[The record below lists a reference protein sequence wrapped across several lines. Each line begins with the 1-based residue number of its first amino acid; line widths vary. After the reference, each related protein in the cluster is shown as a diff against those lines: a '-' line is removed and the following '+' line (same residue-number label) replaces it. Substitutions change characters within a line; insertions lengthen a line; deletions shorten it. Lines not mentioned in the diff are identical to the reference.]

1 MKWLPL
7 LLATACSAAPIPTP
21 EETTPKSDAGTKA
34 PDAATE
40 LPDAPDDSSKL
51 PECQAQRV
59 VHVVAANASLAWFT
73 LVWPA
78 PHVIEQ
84 FTPGFAYDDPSR
96 AAPQTVDPAHPLYAR
111 IVGDVPALTGTGMHP
126 LVTAFV
132 AGYNETITMSPDLT
146 VTSNVDV
153 LGFAAKAQASHKAII
168 PTIAI
173 DSVANYGL
181 GSGAPYAFVASWSDA
196 AALVESKGV
205 PATEISPDPTILAQW
220 YGASSPSTLVT
231 LGSSLLFAAN
241 AFRTNAASTVI
252 MRGFDDDPHGAFASP
267 QYAATMADSL
277 AQVIH
282 GFYTELARYPEPT
295 CSHDGRKISLADNVV
310 LVVTGD
316 TPKNSFVASG
326 WPDGTPSNSNYV
338 YVRSNGFL
346 RSGWFGSVAP
356 SLATGFD
363 PKTGALSG
371 ATALEDK
378 NAEALALLY
387 AITRGNGPLVASLG
401 AAPYAGVVAP

>member
-7 LLATACSAAPIPTP
+7 LLVTACGAAPITGP
-21 EETTPKSDAGTKA
+21 EETTQKPDAGTKTS
-34 PDAATE
+34 DAATS
-40 LPDAPDDSSKL
+40 LPDAPDDSSLL

-59 VHVVAANASLAWFT
+59 VHIVAANASLAWFT

-78 PHVIEQ
+78 PRVIEQ
-84 FTPGFAYDDPSR
+84 FVPGYAYDDPSR
-96 AAPQTVDPAHPLYAR
+96 ASPETVDPAHPLYAR
-111 IVGDVPALTGTGMHP
+111 LVGDVPALTSTGMHP
-126 LVTAFV
+126 YVTAFV
-132 AGYNETITMSPDLT
+132 AGMNETITMSPDLT
-146 VTSNVDV
+146 VTASVDV

-168 PTIAI
+168 PAIAI
-173 DSVANYGL
+173 NSVANYGL
-181 GSGAPYAFVASWSDA
+181 GSGAQYSFVSSWSDA
-196 AALVESKGV
+196 AALVESNGV
-205 PATEISPDPTILAQW
+205 PATEITPDPKILQQW
-220 YGASSPSTLVT
+220 YASSSSSSVTT
-231 LGSSLLFAAN
+231 LGSTLLFAVN
-241 AFRTNAASTVI
+241 AFRANATSTII

-267 QYAATMADSL
+267 QYAAAMADTL
-277 AQVIH
+277 AQILH
-282 GFYTELARYPEPT
+282 GFYTELSRYPEPT

-316 TPKNSFVASG
+316 TPKHSFIASG

-363 PKTGALSG
+363 PKTGALSS
-371 ATALEDK
+371 ATLLEDK

-387 AITRGNGPLVASLG
+387 AITRGNAPFVAALST
-401 AAPYAGVVAP
+401 APYAGVVAP